1 MTSISRCG
9 YIAIIGRPNVGKST
23 LLNSILGK
31 KVTITTE
38 KPQTTRTQILGIQT
52 KGDDQFVY
60 IDTPGLH
67 EAGKLAMNRYMNR
80 MATSVIGDA
89 DVIIFMIEAGRFTHE
104 DEQAL
109 EKLKYTKS
117 PVILVINKIDKLKDK
132 ALLLPFIQKVQNK
145 FEFTDIVPLSA
156 RKSDNVD
163 ALEAVIAKFLPENP
177 HFFPDDQITDKPMN
191 FQIGE
196 LIREKLIQATE
207 QELPY
212 STIVEIENMED
223 KTKFIEINAIIWVER
238 DGQKP
243 IVIGKDGERLKT
255 IGTRARKDIEKLLDR
270 KVFLRLW
277 VKVKES
283 WTDSERALKNFGYE

>member
-1 MTSISRCG
+1 MTSVSRCG

-23 LLNSILGK
+23 LLNCILGK
-31 KVTITTE
+31 KVSITTE
-38 KPQTTRTQILGIQT
+38 KPQTTRTQIIGIQT

-109 EKLKYTKS
+109 DKLKYTKS

-132 ALLLPFIQKVQNK
+132 ALLLPFMQKVQSK
-145 FEFTDIVPLSA
+145 FDFTDIVPLSA

-163 ALEAVIAKFLPENP
+163 ALEAVIAKFLPKNP
-177 HFFPDDQITDKPMN
+177 HFFPDEQVTDKPIN

-277 VKVKES
+277 VKVKDS

>member
-1 MTSISRCG
+1 MTTPSRCG

-23 LLNSILGK
+23 LLNCILRR
-31 KVTITTE
+31 KVSITTE

-52 KGDDQFVY
+52 KGADQYVY

-89 DVIIFMIEAGRFTHE
+89 DVILFMIEAGRFGRE
-104 DEQAL
+104 DAQAL
-109 EKLKYTKS
+109 EKLQHVTK

-132 ALLLPFIQKVQNK
+132 ALLLPFIEKVSIK
-145 FEFTDIVPLSA
+145 FPFADVVPLSA
-156 RKSDNVD
+156 KNADNVD
-163 ALEAVIAKFLPENP
+163 ALETVIAKFLPENP
-177 HFFPDDQITDKPMN
+177 HFFPDDQITDKPIN

-243 IVIGKDGERLKT
+243 IVIGKDGERLKK
-255 IGTRARKDIEKLLDR
+255 IGTRARKDIETLLER

-277 VKVKES
+277 VKVKAS
-283 WTDSERALKNFGYE
+283 WTDNERALKNFGYE

>member
-1 MTSISRCG
+1 MTTPSRCG

-31 KVTITTE
+31 KISITTD
-38 KPQTTRTQILGIQT
+38 KPQTTRTQILGIKT
-52 KGDDQFVY
+52 LGADQFVY

-89 DVIIFMIEAGRFTHE
+89 DVLVFMIDAGRFTQE

-109 EKLKYTKS
+109 QKLKHTTA

-132 ALLLPFIQKVQNK
+132 AMVLPFIQKVQDK
-145 FEFTDIVPLSA
+145 FAFADIVPLSA
-156 RKSDNVD
+156 RKTDNVD
-163 ALEAVIAKFLPENP
+163 ALENIIATFLPENP
-177 HFFPDDQITDKPMN
+177 HFFPDDQQTDKPIN

-196 LIREKLIQATE
+196 LIREKVIQATE

-212 STIVEIENMED
+212 STIVEIENFED
-223 KTKFIEINAIIWVER
+223 KTKFIEISAIIWVER

>member
-1 MTSISRCG
+1 MTPPSRCG

-23 LLNSILGK
+23 LLNCILGK
-31 KVTITTE
+31 KVSITTE
-38 KPQTTRTQILGIQT
+38 KPQTTRTQIIGIQT
-52 KGDDQFVY
+52 KGADQFVY

-109 EKLKYTKS
+109 EKLKHNTK

-132 ALLLPFIQKVQNK
+132 ALLLPYIQKVQGK
-145 FEFTDIVPLSA
+145 YTFADIVPLSA
-156 RKSDNVD
+156 RKTDNVD
-163 ALEAVIAKFLPENP
+163 SLETVIAEFLPENP
-177 HFFPDDQITDKPMN
+177 HFFPDDQVTDKPIN

-212 STIVEIENMED
+212 STIVEIENLED